1 MAEACSIVIAISTKL
16 RLLSTVCKYHY
27 TLRAAHPACVP
38 DCGLCTLASH
48 PSQSFS
54 TCKGKLGILA
64 QAAAQASSLLCSCLL
79 IQQACEAVNGSFGL
93 GGGAATTIVLLAL
106 ALSSTILASATLL
119 ATTVIVA
126 LPVVAAASISIEL
139 SLAWGSKR
147 GLRENLVDARWMHH
161 CSAAA
166 AGETVAAGSAV
177 SWEGSSSLPAWQ
189 LGK

>member
-1 MAEACSIVIAISTKL
+1 M
-16 RLLSTVCKYHY
+16 Y
-27 TLRAAHPACVP
+27 TCESPI
-38 DCGLCTLASH
+38 TN
-48 PSQSFS
+48 FS

-64 QAAAQASSLLCSCLL
+64 QAAAQASNLLCGCLL

-93 GGGAATTIVLLAL
+93 GGGAATTVVLLAS
-106 ALSSTILASATLL
+106 ALSSTILASSTLL
-119 ATTVIVA
+119 ATTVVVA
-126 LPVVAAASISIEL
+126 LPLVAAASISIEL

-147 GLRENLVDARWMHH
+147 GLRENLVDARWTHH

-166 AGETVAAGSAV
+166 AGETVAVDSAV